1 MPCDSIPR
9 RLLGQAKVRP
19 EAPAHYVKDGGFW
32 RMTSY
37 REYADEV
44 RRAGKSLIALGVEPG
59 DTVGLLGFNRPEW
72 VVLNVACMAIG
83 GAPAGIYTTCSPE
96 EVRHVLHHSA
106 SRMVLVEDRRQI
118 EKVVS
123 QWGRLPQLESVVLM
137 RGARPEGDPRI
148 LSWDEFLSQGSR
160 VSDELFEQRLDA
172 LEPRGLATL
181 IYTSGTVGPPKG
193 VMLSHANLTSAA
205 DISARILSFSPWDVG
220 VSYLPLSHIAEQML
234 TIHLP
239 ASVGSTVYFA
249 ESMDAFADN
258 LREVRP
264 TAFFGV
270 PRVWE
275 KMMAGVGAKLSGAKG
290 VQRFSLEQARRVGLQ
305 HSELLARGEQPGPVL
320 AMQHRLFDRL
330 VYSKVKAA
338 LGLDRARVCSCG
350 AAPIAKDVLEFFA
363 SLGIL
368 ITEVYGQ
375 SEVTGP
381 ASYNVQGRTKLGS
394 VGPVVPGVDVR
405 IADDGE
411 ILVKGPNV
419 FLGYHKEPEATAQAL
434 VDGWLRSGDLG
445 RFDEEGFLHITGRK
459 KEILITAGGKNVS
472 PKNIEEALKRHE
484 LIAEAVVIGD
494 RRKFLTALLVLAPDA
509 VKRLAAERGLSGDLS
524 PESPEI
530 REGVQRIVDE
540 VNGQLAQAETIKKF
554 AILPRGF
561 TIEAGELT
569 PTLKIKRRSVSQNF
583 AREIEAMYAE

>member
-193 VMLSHANLTSAA
+193 VMLSHENLTSAA

-494 RRKFLTALLVLAPDA
+494 RRKFLTALLVLSPDA

-569 PTLKIKRRSVSQNF
+569 PTLKIKRRNVSQNF

>member
-59 DTVGLLGFNRPEW
+59 DTVSLLGFNRPEW
-72 VVLNVACMAIG
+72 VVLHVACMAIG
-83 GAPAGIYTTCSPE
+83 GAPSGIYTTCSPE

-106 SRMVLVEDRRQI
+106 SRLVLVEDRRQL
-118 EKVVS
+118 EKVLS
-123 QWGRLPQLESVVLM
+123 QWDRLPQLEWVVLM
-137 RGARPEGDPRI
+137 RGAASEGDSRI
-148 LSWDEFLSQGSR
+148 LSWDEFLSRGSR
-160 VSDELFEQRLDA
+160 VPDELLEQRLDA

-193 VMLSHANLTSAA
+193 VMLSHENLTSAA
-205 DISARILSFSPWDVG
+205 DISARVLPFSSWDVG
-220 VSYLPLSHIAEQML
+220 LSYLPLSHIVEQML

-249 ESMDAFADN
+249 ESIDALADN

-264 TAFFGV
+264 TGFFGV

-275 KMMAGVGAKLSGAKG
+275 KLMAGVDAKLSGAKG
-290 VQRFSLEQARRVGLQ
+290 LQRFSLEQARRVGLQ
-305 HSELLARGEQPGPVL
+305 HSELRARGEQPGPVL

-338 LGLDRARVCSCG
+338 LGLDRAHVCSSG
-350 AAPIAKDVLEFFA
+350 AAPIAKEVLEFFA

-381 ASYNVQGRTKLGS
+381 TSYNVQGRTRLGS
-394 VGPVVPGVDVR
+394 VGPIVPGVDVR

-434 VDGWLRSGDLG
+434 VDGWLHSGDLG

-459 KEILITAGGKNVS
+459 KEILITAGGQNVS

-494 RRKFLTALLVLAPDA
+494 RRKFLTVLLVLAPDA
-509 VKRLAAERGLSGDLS
+509 VKRVAAERGLSGDLS

-569 PTLKIKRRSVSQNF
+569 PTLKIKRRNVSQNF

>member
-37 REYADEV
+37 RQYADEV
-44 RRAGKSLIALGVEPG
+44 RRAGKSLIALGLEPG
-59 DTVGLLGFNRPEW
+59 DTLSLLGFNRPEW
-72 VVLNVACMAIG
+72 AVLHVACMAIG

-106 SRMVLVEDRRQI
+106 SRMVLVEDRRQL
-118 EKVVS
+118 EKVLG
-123 QWGRLPQLESVVLM
+123 QWDRLPQLESAVLM
-137 RGARPEGDPRI
+137 RGAEPGGDPRI
-148 LSWDEFLSQGSR
+148 LSWDEFLSRGSR
-160 VSDELFEQRLDA
+160 VPDELFEQRLDA
-172 LEPRGLATL
+172 LEARGLAAL

-193 VMLSHANLTSAA
+193 VMLSHENLTSAA
-205 DISARILSFSPWDVG
+205 DISARILPFSSRDVG
-220 VSYLPLSHIAEQML
+220 LSYLPLSHIVEQIL

-239 ASVGSTVYFA
+239 ATVGSTVYFA
-249 ESMDAFADN
+249 ESMEAFADN

-264 TAFFGV
+264 TGLFGV

-275 KMMAGVGAKLSGAKG
+275 KMMAGVSAKFAGAKG
-290 VQRFSLEQARRVGLQ
+290 LQRFVLEQARRVGLQ

-320 AMQHRLFDRL
+320 ATQHRLFDRL

-338 LGLDRARVCSCG
+338 IGLDRAHVCSSG
-350 AAPIAKDVLEFFA
+350 AAPIAKEVLEFFA

-368 ITEVYGQ
+368 ITEIYGQ

-381 ASYNVQGRTKLGS
+381 TSYNVQGRTKLGS
-394 VGPVVPGVDVR
+394 VGPVVPGVDAR

-419 FLGYHKEPEATAQAL
+419 FLGYYKEPEATAQAFT
-434 VDGWLRSGDLG
+434 DGWLRSGDLG

-459 KEILITAGGKNVS
+459 KEILITAGGQNVS

-509 VKRLAAERGLSGDLS
+509 VKRLAVERGLNGDLS

-569 PTLKIKRRSVSQNF
+569 PTLKIKRRNVSQNF

>member
-59 DTVGLLGFNRPEW
+59 DTVSLLGFNRPEW
-72 VVLNVACMAIG
+72 VVLHVACMAIG

-106 SRMVLVEDRRQI
+106 SRLVLVEDRRQL
-118 EKVVS
+118 EKVLS
-123 QWGRLPQLESVVLM
+123 QWDRLPQLESVVLM
-137 RGARPEGDPRI
+137 RGAEPGGDPRI
-148 LSWDEFLSQGSR
+148 LSWDEFLSRGSR
-160 VSDELFEQRLDA
+160 VSDELLEQRLDA

-193 VMLSHANLTSAA
+193 VMLSHENLTSAA

-234 TIHLP
+234 SIHLP

-249 ESMDAFADN
+249 ESMDALADN
-258 LREVRP
+258 LREARP
-264 TAFFGV
+264 TVFFGV

-275 KMMAGVGAKLSGAKG
+275 KMMAGVSAKLSGAKG
-290 VQRFSLEQARRVGLQ
+290 LQRFSLEQARRVGLQ

-320 AMQHRLFDRL
+320 AMQHRLFDRV

-338 LGLDRARVCSCG
+338 LGLDRAHVCSCG
-350 AAPIAKDVLEFFA
+350 AAPIAKEVLEFFA

-381 ASYNVQGRTKLGS
+381 TSYNVQGRTKLGS

-434 VDGWLRSGDLG
+434 ADGWLHSGDLG

-484 LIAEAVVIGD
+484 LIAEAVAIGD
-494 RRKFLTALLVLAPDA
+494 GRKFLTALLVLAPDA
-509 VKRLAAERGLSGDLS
+509 VKRLAAERGLSCDLS

-530 REGVQRIVDE
+530 REGVQRVVDE

-569 PTLKIKRRSVSQNF
+569 PTLKIKRRNVSQNF